1 MYTQGGTEIMKL
13 FHIQDSDRPMY
24 VIGDNW
30 QGALSKWKNL
40 VADEN
45 NMQPTE
51 VEEPLGIALISLDDE
66 LIT

>member
-1 MYTQGGTEIMKL
+1 MKL

-24 VIGDNW
+24 VIGDSW
-30 QGALSKWKNL
+30 QGALSKWKKL
-40 VADEN
+40 VAEEN
-45 NMQPTE
+45 NIHSVE